1 MANYQVACAAGKLLG
16 RGEPLGNTTLPTR
29 WHSEVALRRVGQSR
43 ALAVLLRIDAFCAL
57 VAVRL
62 FGPFANQAQPHSL
75 YGGLAMSEMSA
86 TYCG

>member
-1 MANYQVACAAGKLLG
+1 M
-16 RGEPLGNTTLPTR
+16 
-29 WHSEVALRRVGQSR
+29 RRVGQSR